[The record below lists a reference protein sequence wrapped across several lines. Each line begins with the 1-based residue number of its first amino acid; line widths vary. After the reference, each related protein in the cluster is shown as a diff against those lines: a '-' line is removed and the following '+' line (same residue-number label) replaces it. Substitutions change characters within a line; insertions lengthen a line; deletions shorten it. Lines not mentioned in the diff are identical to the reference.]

1 MNTNNGWLGI
11 ASAPKDGKLI
21 LLGCPDEGPDGR
33 PALCLPGHWMKG
45 WSDAPDEMGQDDGWV
60 DVQHTDFYPGRSFGN
75 PDYMHKGSQPTHWM
89 PLPAAPGSP
98 ASTVADEGAKEVI
111 DWHAVTA
118 RIAAYAEDYEL
129 RGEDDHGREGC
140 YQPNETERGLIIDAI
155 HGLLADDE
163 FMALIRPAAPAAG
176 DALDRL
182 VDRLAG
188 MAYSFA
194 VRLDQATRGANDDE
208 LVGVA
213 RRVTADLKAEMRAA
227 ISASQQ
233 GGE

>member
-176 DALDRL
+176 DALDAKRYRCIRNPPYS
-182 VDRLAG
+182 DRYGDLYAMTFQGDGDIPLKGEALDAATDRALA
-188 MAYSFA
+188 
-194 VRLDQATRGANDDE
+194 
-208 LVGVA
+208 
-213 RRVTADLKAEMRAA
+213 
-227 ISASQQ
+227 ASQQ